1 MKETVALRK
10 NKDVVTRV
18 IDDETILLP
27 IYKTSNDINC
37 IYTLN
42 KVASRVWELIDGKR
56 APLEIKNK
64 VLKEFD
70 TTPQEVDKE
79 MQKLLK
85 DLQRYKGNR
94 LDSFNSYSV
103 SGKLNDM
110 CDEIGKM
117 LYGFYKKLTTYDL
130 LTI

>member
-1 MKETVALRK
+1 MQKSKVLRK
-10 NKDVVTRV
+10 NKDMVTRV

-27 IYKTSNDINC
+27 IYKTSKEINC

-56 APLEIKNK
+56 TLGKIKSK

-79 MQKLLK
+79 MQKFLK
-85 DLQRYKGNR
+85 DLK
-94 LDSFNSYSV
+94 
-103 SGKLNDM
+103 
-110 CDEIGKM
+110 EIKA
-117 LYGFYKKLTTYDL
+117 
-130 LTI
+130 II

>member
-1 MKETVALRK
+1 MQESKVLRK
-10 NKDVVTRV
+10 NKDMVTRV

-27 IYKTSNDINC
+27 LYKISKEINC

-56 APLEIKNK
+56 TPLEIKNK

-79 MQKLLK
+79 MRKLLK
-85 DLQRYKGNR
+85 DLK
-94 LDSFNSYSV
+94 
-103 SGKLNDM
+103 
-110 CDEIGKM
+110 EIKA
-117 LYGFYKKLTTYDL
+117 
-130 LTI
+130 IV

>member
-1 MKETVALRK
+1 MQKKAVLRK
-10 NKDVVTRV
+10 NPNMVTRV

-27 IYKTSNDINC
+27 IYKSSDDINC

-42 KVASRVWELIDGKR
+42 KVASRVWQLIDGKR
-56 APLEIKNK
+56 TLPDIKNR

-85 DLQRYKGNR
+85 DLK
-94 LDSFNSYSV
+94 
-103 SGKLNDM
+103 
-110 CDEIGKM
+110 EIKAI
-117 LYGFYKKLTTYDL
+117 K
-130 LTI
+130 